1 MAQAVNERQ
10 AAALLAQSD
19 RILILC
25 HQKPDGDTLGS
36 GFALLYALL
45 AMGKTARIACPD
57 GFPPRYCFLYPGFV
71 PERQPDFTPSCI
83 VAVDVADLQLLGAWA
98 GRLAGKIDLCIDH
111 HPSNT
116 GYAKSTLLDAGC
128 AATGELIWL
137 LGEKLGYSPAPAFC
151 DAVYTAISTDTGCFC
166 YSNTTPQT
174 HRIAALCMENGAD
187 FSRLN
192 RQLFETKSW
201 KRIQVENHVFQ
212 NIQLS
217 AQGKIAAVCLTK
229 EALDRLEATKDELD
243 NLSALP
249 RQIEGVC
256 CSILLSQVGPG
267 RFKGSVRTDAPVDAS
282 RLCARFGGGGHA
294 RAAGCTL
301 EGEGEDCLSRLVK
314 AAQEELG
321 YV

>member
-1 MAQAVNERQ
+1 MSTLTLNEAAGFLRQ
-10 AAALLAQSD
+10 GD
-19 RILILC
+19 DFLILT
-25 HQKPDGDTLGS
+25 HGRPDGDTVGSASALCRLLRGLGKQAFLLPNEDLTPRL
-36 GFALLYALL
+36 GFFCQDLL
-45 AMGKTARIACPD
+45 APD
-57 GFPPRYCFLYPGFV
+57 SFV
-71 PERQPDFTPSCI
+71 PGAV
-83 VAVDVADLQLLGAWA
+83 VAVDVATRELLCKNAA
-98 GRLAGKIDLCIDH
+98 PFAERVDLCIDH

-116 GYAKSTLLDAGC
+116 GYAKNTLLEAGC

-137 LGEKLGYSPAPAFC
+137 LGETLGYSPAPLFC
-151 DAVYTAISTDTGCFC
+151 DAIYTAISTDTGCFC

-192 RQLFETKSW
+192 RQFFETKSW

-212 NIQLS
+212 NIRLS

>member
-1 MAQAVNERQ
+1 MTTLTLNEAADFLRQ
-10 AAALLAQSD
+10 GD
-19 RILILC
+19 DFLILT
-25 HQKPDGDTLGS
+25 HGRPDGDTIGS
-36 GFALLYALL
+36 GSALCRLLRGLGKQAFLLPNEDLTPRLGFLCGDLL
-45 AMGKTARIACPD
+45 APE
-57 GFPPRYCFLYPGFV
+57 GFV
-71 PERQPDFTPSCI
+71 PGAV
-83 VAVDVADLQLLGAWA
+83 VATDVATRALLCKNAAPFGD
-98 GRLAGKIDLCIDH
+98 RVDLCIDH

-116 GYAKSTLLDAGC
+116 GYAKNTLLNASC

-137 LGEKLGYSPAPAFC
+137 LGETLGYSPAPAFC
-151 DAVYTAISTDTGCFC
+151 DAVYTAISTDTGSFC

-229 EALDRLEATKDELD
+229 EALNRLEATKDELD

>member
-1 MAQAVNERQ
+1 MDDREF
-10 AAALLAQSD
+10 AAALCD
-19 RILILC
+19 RDAILILS
-25 HQKPDGDTLGS
+25 HLRPDGDTLGS
-36 GFALLYALL
+36 GAALCSALRR
-45 AMGKTARIACPD
+45 MGKTAYL
-57 GFPPRYCFLYPGFV
+57 FPNPETTARYLPYVAQFFAPADFV
-71 PERQPDFTPSCI
+71 PACV
-83 VAVDVADLQLLGAWA
+83 VAVDIATPNLFPQGFSGAV
-98 GRLAGKIDLCIDH
+98 DLCIDH

-116 GYAKSTLLDAGC
+116 GYAKNTLLDASC

-137 LGEKLGYSPAPAFC
+137 LGETLGYSPAPAFC

-229 EALDRLEATKDELD
+229 EALDRLYATKDELD

-282 RLCARFGGGGHA
+282 RLCARFVGGGHA

>member
-1 MAQAVNERQ
+1 MPGAVVS
-10 AAALLAQSD
+10 A
-19 RILILC
+19 
-25 HQKPDGDTLGS
+25 
-36 GFALLYALL
+36 
-45 AMGKTARIACPD
+45 
-57 GFPPRYCFLYPGFV
+57 
-71 PERQPDFTPSCI
+71 
-83 VAVDVADLQLLGAWA
+83 DVATRELLCKNAAPFGD
-98 GRLAGKIDLCIDH
+98 RVDLCIDH

-137 LGEKLGYSPAPAFC
+137 LGETLGYSLAPAFC

>member
-1 MAQAVNERQ
+1 MTTLTLNEAADFLRQ
-10 AAALLAQSD
+10 GD
-19 RILILC
+19 DFLILT
-25 HQKPDGDTLGS
+25 HGRPDGDTIGS
-36 GFALLYALL
+36 GSALCRLLRGLGKQAFLLPNEDLTPRLGFLCGDLL
-45 AMGKTARIACPD
+45 APE
-57 GFPPRYCFLYPGFV
+57 GFV
-71 PERQPDFTPSCI
+71 PGA
-83 VAVDVADLQLLGAWA
+83 VATRELLCKNAAPFGD
-98 GRLAGKIDLCIDH
+98 RVDLCIDH

-116 GYAKSTLLDAGC
+116 DYAKNTLLDASC

>member
-1 MAQAVNERQ
+1 MTTLTLNEAADFLRQ
-10 AAALLAQSD
+10 ND
-19 RILILC
+19 DFLILT
-25 HQKPDGDTLGS
+25 HGRPDGDTIGS
-36 GFALLYALL
+36 GSALCRLLRGLGKQAFLLPNEDLTPRLGFLCGDLL
-45 AMGKTARIACPD
+45 APE
-57 GFPPRYCFLYPGFV
+57 GFV
-71 PERQPDFTPSCI
+71 PGAV
-83 VAVDVADLQLLGAWA
+83 VATDVATRELLCKNAAPFGD
-98 GRLAGKIDLCIDH
+98 RVDLCIDH

-116 GYAKSTLLDAGC
+116 GYAKSTLLDASC

-151 DAVYTAISTDTGCFC
+151 DAIYTAISTDTGCFC